1 MTMNNVN
8 ATANDRHEFRA
19 NLPWIDKIDP
29 DALAFRSKNGI
40 TKTLVMATTG
50 ARAFS
55 KFENSSVKQALKADT
70 QALISACNFS
80 ASQCGK
86 ELRKRGIPFKG

>member
-1 MTMNNVN
+1 MTER
-8 ATANDRHEFRA
+8 TEFRA

-29 DALAFRSKNGI
+29 DALAFRAKNGI
-40 TKTLVMATTG
+40 TKTLAMATTG

-55 KFENSSVKQALKADT
+55 PIQDAGVKRALKADT
-70 QALISACNFS
+70 QALIAACNFS
-80 ASQCGK
+80 ASQAVK

>member
-29 DALAFRSKNGI
+29 DALAFRAKNGI
-40 TKTLVMATTG
+40 TKTLEQATKSVGDKTQVQ
-50 ARAFS
+50 AF
-55 KFENSSVKQALKADT
+55 
-70 QALISACNFS
+70 ISACNFG
-80 ASQCGK
+80 ASQCVK